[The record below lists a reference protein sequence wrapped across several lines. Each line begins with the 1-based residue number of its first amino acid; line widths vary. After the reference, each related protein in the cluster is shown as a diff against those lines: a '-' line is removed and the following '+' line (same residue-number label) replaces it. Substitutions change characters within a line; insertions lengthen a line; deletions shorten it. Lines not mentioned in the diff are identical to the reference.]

1 MNKILLNVFLWL
13 ALSLIVSSCGAG
25 WKELKPVSNEKGLRI
40 DLEITR
46 EKSKSE
52 DQGAFALR
60 ITNNSDSDFI
70 RCSLRFDDKHEHTFE
85 GLKDKTGDVAIPLT
99 RSILKSRD
107 TFIFIFSSEVEN
119 YQRFGIK
126 DEKKNYIPKK
136 IELITHEGNLVWNV
150 PDDLL

>member
-1 MNKILLNVFLWL
+1 MSKIFLNIFIWMS
-13 ALSLIVSSCGAG
+13 LSVILSSCGTG

-40 DLEITR
+40 DLEIRR
-46 EKSKSE
+46 EESKSE

-85 GLKDKTGDVAIPLT
+85 GLKDKTLDVAIPLT
-99 RSILKSRD
+99 RSLLKSRD

-150 PDDLL
+150 PEDL

>member
-1 MNKILLNVFLWL
+1 MNKILLNIFLL
-13 ALSLIVSSCGAG
+13 IALSVVLSSCGMG

-40 DLEITR
+40 DLEIAR
-46 EKSKSE
+46 EKSDSE

-150 PDDLL
+150 PEEF

>member
-1 MNKILLNVFLWL
+1 MNKILLNIFIWISISV
-13 ALSLIVSSCGAG
+13 IISSCGTG

-40 DLEITR
+40 DLEIAR
-46 EKSKSE
+46 EESKSE

-70 RCSLRFDDKHEHTFE
+70 RCSLRFDDKHEHTLE

-126 DEKKNYIPKK
+126 DEKKNYVPKK

-150 PDDLL
+150 PEDLH

>member
-1 MNKILLNVFLWL
+1 MNKILLNIFLWT
-13 ALSLIVSSCGAG
+13 ALSLFFSSCGTG
-25 WKELKPVSNEKGLRI
+25 WIELKPVSNEKGLRI
-40 DLEITR
+40 ELEISR
-46 EKSKSE
+46 EKSVS
-52 DQGAFALR
+52 DDMGAFALR

-85 GLKDKTGDVAIPLT
+85 GLKDKTGDAAIPLT

-107 TFIFIFSSEVEN
+107 TFVLIFSSEVEN

-126 DEKKNYIPKK
+126 DEKKNYIPRK

-150 PDDLL
+150 PDDL

>member
-1 MNKILLNVFLWL
+1 MNKILLNIFFWT
-13 ALSLIVSSCGAG
+13 ALSLFFSSCGTG
-25 WKELKPVSNEKGLRI
+25 WIELKPVSNEKGLRI
-40 DLEITR
+40 ELEISR
-46 EKSKSE
+46 EKSVS
-52 DQGAFALR
+52 DDMGAFALR

-85 GLKDKTGDVAIPLT
+85 GLKDKTGDAAIPLT

-107 TFIFIFSSEVEN
+107 TFVFIFSSEVEN

-126 DEKKNYIPKK
+126 DEKKNYIPRK

-150 PDDLL
+150 PDDL

>member
-1 MNKILLNVFLWL
+1 MTKIALNIFFWITI
-13 ALSLIVSSCGAG
+13 SLMVSSCGSG
-25 WKELKPVSNEKGLRI
+25 WTELKPASNEKGLRI
-40 DLEITR
+40 DLEISR

-126 DEKKNYIPKK
+126 NEKKNYIPKK

-150 PDDLL
+150 PDDL